1 MLTRVYIKKLLGF
14 KEVDIELD
22 RGLNIITGPSGAGKS
37 VFMGAILA
45 NFGLSN
51 QEATLCEVELV
62 KPKDLESIAYELEDE
77 ITIKAI
83 KKDRVRF
90 FIDGQ
95 KISKKA
101 LKEMFGDYISYIS
114 VRQMKGFENEA
125 LLEVVDNYC
134 SSVDS
139 AFVEHLSEYKS
150 LYLEYKQKEAELESL
165 KEKIKKSNERVEF
178 LKYEIEKIASLNPKE
193 GEYEELLT
201 IKKQLSKIDKISE
214 IATRVDALFGYED
227 EVYELFEMLGKDSSY
242 FSDAMNQLRSDL
254 EEVETLSEELAEV
267 NIEEVLNRLE
277 ELNSLIKRFGT
288 ISEALEYLGEKRE
301 ELNSFETIN
310 EDLTYLEEFLAKR
323 KDELERLADKI
334 SKARRE
340 GAKVIEEK
348 LFKYLKELK
357 LPKAKFIFSKSSL
370 YELGNDELTIEL
382 DGSKV
387 EHLSGGEF
395 NRVRLALLT
404 VNADSKIE
412 EGVIILD
419 EIDANVSGDESI
431 AIANMISHLSKSYQI
446 FAISHQPHLSSK
458 ANRHIFINKDSS
470 GSYAKVLNEDE
481 RVKEIARIIGGE
493 NFDKESL
500 EFAKKIMKPRA

>member
-1 MLTRVYIKKLLGF
+1 MLRRVYIKELLGF
-14 KEVDIELD
+14 KELDIEFD
-22 RGLNIITGPSGAGKS
+22 KGLNIITGPSGAGKS

-51 QEATLCEVELV
+51 QEANLCEVELL
-62 KPKDLESIAYELEDE
+62 KPKDLESEAYELDDE

-83 KKDRVRF
+83 KRDRVRF
-90 FIDGQ
+90 FLDGQ

-101 LKEMFGDYISYIS
+101 LKEMFGNYLSYIS

-134 SSVDS
+134 GSADS
-139 AFVEHLSEYKS
+139 AFVESLSEYKS
-150 LYLEYKQKEAELESL
+150 LYSEYKQKEAELESL
-165 KEKIKKSNERVEF
+165 REKIKKSNERVEF

-214 IATRVDALFGYED
+214 IASRVDAIFEYED
-227 EVYELFEMLGKDSSY
+227 DVHELFDMLNKDSSY

-254 EEVETLSEELAEV
+254 EDIESLSEELAEV

-277 ELNSLIKRFGT
+277 ELNALIKRFGT
-288 ISEALEYLGEKRE
+288 ISEALEYLEEKRV
-301 ELNSFETIN
+301 ELSSFETIN
-310 EDLTYLEEFLAKR
+310 EDVSYLEEFIDKR
-323 KDELERLADKI
+323 KSELEKLAATI
-334 SKARRE
+334 SKARKE
-340 GAKVIEEK
+340 GAKVIEER
-348 LFKYLKELK
+348 LFEYLKELK
-357 LPKAKFIFSKSSL
+357 LPRAEFIFSKSEL
-370 YELGNDELTIEL
+370 YELGSDELTIEL
-382 DGSKV
+382 DGSSV

-404 VNADSKIE
+404 VNADNKVE

-431 AIANMISHLSKSYQI
+431 AIANMISRLSKSYQI

-470 GSYAKVLNEDE
+470 GSYAKVLSEDE